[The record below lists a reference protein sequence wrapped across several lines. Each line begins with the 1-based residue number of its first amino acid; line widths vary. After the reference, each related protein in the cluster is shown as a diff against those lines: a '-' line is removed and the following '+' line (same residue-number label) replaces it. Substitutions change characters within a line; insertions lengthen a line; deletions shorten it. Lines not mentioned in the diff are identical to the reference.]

1 MKKSYTQDKL
11 RPSKQRDRIL
21 ELLQST
27 GIHPTAQWVYDRM
40 VKEFPNLSMGNVYR
54 NINILVEQG
63 LIKKIDFG
71 STFDRFDAN
80 ISKHYHFVCESCGAI
95 TDLHMK
101 YDVTLDE
108 KVNTSTHFHVHTHKI
123 QFFGIC
129 EKCAFKEKEG
139 MGK

>member
-1 MKKSYTQDKL
+1 MKKSYAQDKL

-71 STFDRFDAN
+71 STFDRLDAN
-80 ISKHYHFVCESCGAI
+80 ISKHYHFVCESCSAI

-101 YDVTLDE
+101 YDPTLDE
-108 KVNTSTHFHVHTHKI
+108 KINASTHFHVHRHKI
-123 QFFGIC
+123 QFFGTC
-129 EKCAFKEKEG
+129 EKCSIKAKEG
-139 MGK
+139 MDA